1 MATLVPGVLLKLL
14 QHMKTDVKIAGE
26 HRSVL
31 LQVISIVP
39 ALAGG
44 ELWPNQGFYLK
55 VSDSSHATYVTLPDE
70 HDDLIL
76 SDKLQLGQFIHVERL
91 EFASPVPILRGVRP
105 VPGRHSCVGSP
116 EDLTA
121 TQSLCFLSPSGSD
134 GEKKSSNRSDKKI
147 GENGPWQ
154 KSRSASISSTGAK
167 DNKPASKLNGDSGKK
182 TFSRSTSLSLK
193 SVGGSNKKEG
203 NGSVP
208 LALAAAKLKPL
219 NVRSIPSSPTSC
231 FSLPTSFEKFSAG
244 IKEQQDKIR
253 SSVSSIHSVASK
265 GSAEKTVRQG
275 LLKKAASVLRGGPA
289 GKGLKAETPALYSFK
304 GIDLGQKAL
313 RKSWEGVIELK
324 GRETL
329 GPKAVKKETRQDS
342 RPSSVSSKKLA
353 ANGKSSSKEENSAP
367 PSKKASTDKTPQ
379 ASTDKAPATP
389 EKSSKPKTTL
399 GKKVPGEGCS
409 STSPGNLVKIALNSR
424 KLAENNISWASLPL
438 SLAKLGKEVMRYR
451 DAAQLAAIE
460 AMQEASAADSLIRC
474 LSVYAELN
482 SSAKDDDPQPAVEQ
496 YLQLH
501 EDLGRVSLI
510 AESLSKSVP
519 SPENQECDK
528 GDTEEA
534 LKISYDQ
541 QKQATSWV
549 QAALATNL
557 SPFSVYSHRST
568 GSRVAL
574 VPSVTK
580 NKLTSSS
587 SDHPVVILDSSGK
600 AAAQK
605 PQSKVRSPTTSKTT
619 IAGARRVIDGS
630 ITAQKNQLP
639 PPAEWTK
646 GSGLS
651 DTADLATKLKAT
663 SQEWFLGFVEKF
675 LDADSTVTTGN
686 QSVSTSGVP
695 DNVHIVNMLSQLK
708 RVNDWLDGISSGKEN
723 DEACSLSETIEHL
736 RKKIYEYLLVHVE
749 SAAAAL
755 GNQSTPA
762 PVQPS
767 KVSDSKPAR

>member
-134 GEKKSSNRSDKKI
+134 GEKKSNNRSDKKI

-154 KSRSASISSTGAK
+154 KSRSTSISSTGAK

-253 SSVSSIHSVASK
+253 SSVSSIQSVASK

-313 RKSWEGVIELK
+313 RKSWEGV
-324 GRETL
+324 
-329 GPKAVKKETRQDS
+329 
-342 RPSSVSSKKLA
+342 SSKKLA
-353 ANGKSSSKEENSAP
+353 TNGKSSSKEENSAP
-367 PSKKASTDKTPQ
+367 PSKKASTDKIPQ

-389 EKSSKPKTTL
+389 EKSSKPKITL

-501 EDLGRVSLI
+501 EDLGRISLI

-528 GDTEEA
+528 EDTEEA
-534 LKISYDQ
+534 LKISSDQ

-568 GSRVAL
+568 GCRVAL

-686 QSVSTSGVP
+686 QSVSTSVVP

-708 RVNDWLDGISSGKEN
+708 RVNDWLDEISSGKEN